1 MIGKKARKRRATRRD
16 ERRGRR
22 ATRKDERQD
31 RKLERRQQRMD
42 ARQLR
47 AETRQAGRS
56 DRVGMRQ
63 ETKQTAYEMGID
75 PNAHWGDTLSGAG
88 DVFSGIGDMVGGMRK
103 PPVGT
108 GTMLPPPSDVVDTPE
123 GSKTTDAK
131 TESGSESNTM
141 AMLGIGA
148 AALLLPKLLG

>member
-1 MIGKKARKRRATRRD
+1 MIGKKARKRRGARRD
-16 ERRGRR
+16 ERRSRR

-31 RKLERRQQRMD
+31 KKLERRQQRMD

-47 AETRQAGRS
+47 AETRQMGRS

-75 PNAHWGDTLSGAG
+75 PNAHWGNTLTGAG
-88 DVFSGIGDMVGGMRK
+88 DAFSGIGDMVGGMRK
-103 PPVGT
+103 PVGG
-108 GTMLPPPSDVVDTPE
+108 GTMLPSPEDLVDTPE
-123 GSKTTDAK
+123 GSKTKSDEK
-131 TESGSESNTM
+131 TGESNTM

-148 AALLLPKLLG
+148 AALLLPKLIG